1 MLNTADIRMDD
12 TDASSTTFVVF
23 EMTVVQSNRIWEFSV
38 ASSHKAELSAS
49 ESYLDARDLAMQLT

>member
-1 MLNTADIRMDD
+1 MLNTADIRMDE

-38 ASSHKAELSAS
+38 ASSHEAELSAS
-49 ESYLDARDLAMQLT
+49 ESYFDLD